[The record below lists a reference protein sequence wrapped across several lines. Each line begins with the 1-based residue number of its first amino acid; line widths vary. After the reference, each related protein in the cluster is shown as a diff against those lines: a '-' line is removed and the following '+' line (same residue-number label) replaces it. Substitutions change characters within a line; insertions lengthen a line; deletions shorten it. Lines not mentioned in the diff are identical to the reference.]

1 MEILQQRER
10 ISSQDACFEDPIE
23 YEKDTELA
31 KHIVWYRWPSNDES
45 LNIANGIII
54 SANVILTYNYHEV
67 TKNKM
72 GSIVHG
78 EREYR
83 SKILREKIIYW
94 QNGRNYQNN
103 IVGKPSEVHIGLV
116 RLNSEIELMYR
127 NSEIVSLPRKSFSG
141 ESDCVVVGQGGA
153 RAREIVETPATIL
166 TRDDCLKSL
175 PDVHENAICIDYK
188 KNKNIYTCDTG
199 QCEHFKEGAALFCD
213 GTLTG
218 IVNEVKPC
226 DSSLPRPCTKVYE
239 HVKWINSEMKELE
252 KTILHSKYAQHLV
265 YYGWYVNNL
274 PAISGLGSI
283 LDKNIILTHF
293 APDLSNSSIIVRK
306 SNNGVIRDGY
316 AVYGLKKYDK
326 TPPGGSVLTWR
337 IVKNF
342 LIVTKPDPLQIQ
354 IGIIKVD
361 GPMILESGKAAIM
374 ELPKQEPESKL
385 KCIVV
390 HIGKVENEPIV
401 ETEVT
406 IVEKS
411 KCLEQLPG
419 LHSHAFCFHIS
430 DDSDEINHCT
440 IFITG
445 APILCND
452 QLTCI
457 VNDPGQCMPDLPRA
471 CTLVYKFYEWIK
483 RFFAIITCFHQT
495 FDDTT
500 IDRVA
505 IGSITFRRN
514 CRIGR
519 QYGILGNYDSYL
531 PSHLLRNLAMNQND
545 TSGETSHA
553 LKTN

>member
-1 MEILQQRER
+1 MFKYLRKFLCLFVLILLIVVSK
-10 ISSQDACFEDPIE
+10 ISSQDACVEDPIE

-31 KHIVWYRWPSNDES
+31 KHIVWYRWPSNGDS

-54 SANVILTYNYHEV
+54 SANVILTYNYHKV

-78 EREYR
+78 ERDYR
-83 SKILREKIIYW
+83 SKILRKKVIYW
-94 QNGRNYQNN
+94 QNGRNYENN
-103 IVGKPSEVHIGLV
+103 DIVGKPSEVHIGLV
-116 RLNSEIELMYR
+116 RLNSEIELMYK
-127 NSEIVSLPRKSFSG
+127 NSEIVSLPRKPFSG
-141 ESDCVVVGQGGA
+141 KSDCVVVGEGGA
-153 RAREIVETPATIL
+153 RAKEIVATPATIL

-175 PDVHENAICIDYK
+175 PDLHENAICIDYK
-188 KNKNIYTCDTG
+188 KNKNLYTCDTG
-199 QCEHFKEGAALFCD
+199 QCEHFKEGAALFC
-213 GTLTG
+213 GGALIG

-239 HVKWINSEMKELE
+239 HRKWIKSEMKELE
-252 KTILHSKYAQHLV
+252 KTILYSKHAQYLT

-293 APDLSNSSIIVRK
+293 APDLSNSSIIVRA
-306 SNNGVIRDGY
+306 SNNDILREGY
-316 AVYGLKKYDK
+316 AVYGLKKYDRA
-326 TPPGGSVLTWR
+326 PPGGSVLIWR
-337 IVKNF
+337 TVKNF
-342 LIVTKPDPLQIQ
+342 LIATKPDPLQIQ

-361 GPMILESGKAAIM
+361 EPMKLKSGKAAIIK
-374 ELPKQEPESKL
+374 LPKQEPESKL

-390 HIGKVENEPIV
+390 HIGKVENEPII

-419 LHSHAFCFHIS
+419 LHSDAFCFHIS
-430 DDSDEINHCT
+430 DDSDEVNHCT

-457 VNDPGQCMPDLPRA
+457 VNDPGQCVPDLPRP

-483 RFFAIITCFHQT
+483 VNIKELKASSPRLLGTISSNVCLVSVIFYTHFFL
-495 FDDTT
+495 
-500 IDRVA
+500 
-505 IGSITFRRN
+505 
-514 CRIGR
+514 
-519 QYGILGNYDSYL
+519 IL
-531 PSHLLRNLAMNQND
+531 
-545 TSGETSHA
+545 
-553 LKTN
+553 